1 MEQSIS
7 LASEIQKSFG
17 ACKRVDRG
25 VRQAGFLVL
34 RKTSMPSVL
43 VELGYI
49 SNRQEEQFM
58 RTAAGQN
65 KLAEALYDAFCKYKK
80 NYDRRKGNIS
90 GAVVAPVANEKT
102 PPPGLIS

>member
-1 MEQSIS
+1 
-7 LASEIQKSFG
+7 
-17 ACKRVDRG
+17 
-25 VRQAGFLVL
+25 
-34 RKTSMPSVL
+34 
-43 VELGYI
+43 
-49 SNRQEEQFM
+49 M

-102 PPPGLIS
+102 PPPGSEADILNKNSKPQDRKPQFLLPLP